1 TNFPLRTHRV
11 STATMKST
19 YSVYSSSAS
28 SRAPTASMMRAS
40 TGPVYRAATVHGGAA
55 SGSRIS
61 SGSGGFT
68 STVQVSGN
76 NAKYM
81 GNEKFAMQNLNERLA
96 SYIETVRNLEQAN
109 HSLELKITEA
119 FAKYPYYLVLFLF
132 EVLDATTDNARLV
145 LNIDNARLAADDF
158 KVKYESEL
166 AIRQSVEAD
175 IVGLR
180 KVIDDTNMAR
190 MNLESEIEA
199 LKEELI
205 HLKKNHEQL
214 HNQIAKSGVHVDV
227 DARKGQDLAQLM
239 AEIRSKYENIAQ
251 KNQEE
256 LKAWHESQIIEVRS
270 QVAQKPEAL
279 KCAQTEVNDLHR
291 QIQTLEIDLS
301 HRGAW
306 VSLEG
311 TLRDTEMYD
320 PGTGGRAYS
329 ATYNIQLQTQD
340 YEALLNT
347 KMKLEVEIATYR
359 QLLDGENFTLQD
371 ALDQKTSKT
380 KIMTVTQT
388 LVDGKVVSS
397 SNTETKEV

>member
-1 TNFPLRTHRV
+1 PI
-11 STATMKST
+11 ATIPD
-19 YSVYSSSAS
+19 SAS
-28 SRAPTASMMRAS
+28 VSFSPTFC
-40 TGPVYRAATVHGGAA
+40 YEAATVHGGAA

-61 SGSGGFT
+61 LSSASTLRNGIGVGKGIGSGSGGFT

-109 HSLELKITEA
+109 HSLDGPDLKDYSKHQAILEDLR
-119 FAKYPYYLVLFLF
+119 KK
-132 EVLDATTDNARLV
+132 VLDATTDNARLV

-205 HLKKNHEQL
+205 HLKKNHEQDIMEL

-301 HRGAW
+301 HRGKW
-306 VSLEG
+306 HYNMEIKSLNSMILGLE
-311 TLRDTEMYD
+311 
-320 PGTGGRAYS
+320 
-329 ATYNIQLQTQD
+329 LQTQD

-359 QLLDGENFTLQD
+359 QLLDGENFTYVKL
-371 ALDQKTSKT
+371 
-380 KIMTVTQT
+380 
-388 LVDGKVVSS
+388 
-397 SNTETKEV
+397 